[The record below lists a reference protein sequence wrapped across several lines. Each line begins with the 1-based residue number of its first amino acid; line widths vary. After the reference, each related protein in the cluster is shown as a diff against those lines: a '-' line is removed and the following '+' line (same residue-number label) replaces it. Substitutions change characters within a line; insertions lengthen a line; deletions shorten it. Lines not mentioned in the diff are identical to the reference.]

1 MPSLFSVIFIFPFA
15 ETAIVKPQDNL
26 SPLATEFNPSCQRQF
41 SPELGH
47 LLSPPRTPSVSSVTH
62 DFLLSPV
69 DSLALNAYPLQ
80 PLLNGATRI
89 LEVVYV
95 KDPGDF
101 YCQLADDFYVLGEM
115 TSRIS
120 KSYKSKILL
129 FGLFLTC

>member
-1 MPSLFSVIFIFPFA
+1 
-15 ETAIVKPQDNL
+15 
-26 SPLATEFNPSCQRQF
+26 
-41 SPELGH
+41 
-47 LLSPPRTPSVSSVTH
+47 
-62 DFLLSPV
+62 LSPV

-101 YCQLADDFYVLGEM
+101 YCQLADDFDALSEM
-115 TSRIS
+115 MSKIS

-129 FGLFLTC
+129 FGAFLTC